1 MLPNKVRRLRAGW
14 EEGGAWQ
21 EGCRCILCMSTF
33 SAQLSGHLESQN
45 SVLHRAYAARRS
57 WEIGVA
63 NMQSMIQIQIL
74 MKTNILK

>member
-1 MLPNKVRRLRAGW
+1 
-14 EEGGAWQ
+14 
-21 EGCRCILCMSTF
+21 MSTF
-33 SAQLSGHLESQN
+33 SAQLSGQLESQN